1 MLSKKI
7 LCGVV
12 AYTTLASGSIG
23 SYAAGGI
30 EPKDIPSVIVNNPLL
45 SAGALTAVAA
55 AILTYKILAKSY
67 GKEIPLE
74 NSKDEKVKENLHEDL
89 PDPEKSSEVKE
100 PEKDPGEIKV
110 EPTTGSKENENNLDG
125 FNLDFFRNKIE
136 KWHVYTGIG
145 VIATAVI
152 IYLIHKRIKEAPYKK
167 AFEKLKE
174 VWAVCCKNLKN
185 FCIEVDGTRFNSNMA
200 FRALVDLRKDQQGN
214 PVFVFGKRKIEL
226 KLSGGKIIK
235 IDKSGKNEK
244 IYDFDLK
251 DLMRYVWFVSGHHNE
266 VLGKSGLL
274 SDNEENLIK
283 EDFEDNKALK
293 DKEWRKLILGVGDYD
308 YCEFLIKK
316 NEDTPKTAFN
326 KLVGWWKKICKDL
339 EDTEISIK
347 GHSLNGKKVFRAYV
361 DLREDENG
369 NPLLVFSGG
378 VQELL
383 LAGERVIC
391 RENEK
396 NEKKDVSVEML
407 QYDVIWINNIGANL
421 GSGNFN
427 EIKNELK
434 LLSDLLARLE
444 EYDGRVKKIGKNIH
458 TEGNNV
464 SDPQII

>member
-12 AYTTLASGSIG
+12 AYTTLASCSVGA
-23 SYAAGGI
+23 YAAGGI

-45 SAGALTAVAA
+45 SAGAFAAVTT

-67 GKEIPLE
+67 GKETPLE
-74 NSKDEKVKENLHEDL
+74 NSKDEKVKKNLHEDL
-89 PDPEKSSEVKE
+89 PDSEKTAKVEDPEKGS
-100 PEKDPGEIKV
+100 DEIKE
-110 EPTTGSKENENNLDG
+110 EPVNVSKENENNLDG

-145 VIATAVI
+145 VIVTAVI

-251 DLMRYVWFVSGHHNE
+251 DLMRYVRFVSGHHNE
-266 VLGKSGLL
+266 VLEKSGLL

-293 DKEWRKLILGVGDYD
+293 DKEWRKLILGVGEYD
-308 YCEFLIKK
+308 YREFLIE
-316 NEDTPKTAFN
+316 NEDTPKSAFN
-326 KLVGWWKKICKDL
+326 KLVGLWKKICKDL

-407 QYDVIWINNIGANL
+407 QYDVIWIDNIGANL
-421 GSGNFN
+421 GSGDFN
-427 EIKNELK
+427 EIKDKLK
-434 LLSDLLARLE
+434 LLSDLLVRLE
-444 EYDGRVKKIGKNIH
+444 EYDGKVKKVDKNIH